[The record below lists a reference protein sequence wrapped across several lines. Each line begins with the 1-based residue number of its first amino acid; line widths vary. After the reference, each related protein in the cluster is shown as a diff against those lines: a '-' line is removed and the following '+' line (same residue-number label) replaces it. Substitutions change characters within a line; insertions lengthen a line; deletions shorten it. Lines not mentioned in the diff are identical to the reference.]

1 MTLLFIRG
9 FFFIITL
16 VVGAYIG
23 SINHQTVL
31 GASVG
36 GLCGIALIFVES
48 SLRHVSVR
56 GLSSMV
62 FGLLLGLVMANLISN
77 ILSIMPLGEYV
88 QSLTRV
94 ILTLTFSYMGA
105 MMAMR
110 GKDEFN
116 LIIPYVRFKRQDVK
130 EDLLLLDTSVII
142 DGRVMDIYKTNFLD
156 GRLVVPRFVLQELQ
170 KISDSADSVK
180 REKGRRGMEILRLM
194 QKDEAIDIR
203 IHDDDMP
210 AELPVDT
217 KLVRLARIL
226 EAKICTMDY
235 NLNRIASIES
245 IGVLNINDLVNSVKS
260 VVFQGEELD
269 IRLTKE
275 GKESHQA
282 VGYLDDGTMVVV
294 SDARKWIGQK
304 VKVIVTSVLQTQ
316 AGRMIFAKANKE

>member
-62 FGLLLGLVMANLISN
+62 FGLLLGLVMAHLISN
-77 ILSIMPLGEYV
+77 ILSILPLGEYV

-275 GKESHQA
+275 GKEPHQA

>member
-62 FGLLLGLVMANLISN
+62 FGLLLGLVMAHLISN
-77 ILSIMPLGEYV
+77 ILSILPLGEYV

>member
-62 FGLLLGLVMANLISN
+62 FGLLLGLVMAHLISN
-77 ILSIMPLGEYV
+77 ILSILPLGEYV

-142 DGRVMDIYKTNFLD
+142 GGRVMDIYKTNFLD

>member
-62 FGLLLGLVMANLISN
+62 FGLLLGLVMAHLISN
-77 ILSIMPLGEYV
+77 ILSILPLGEYV
-88 QSLTRV
+88 QSGL
-94 ILTLTFSYMGA
+94 ILQAFCLLLQILLKKESHA
-105 MMAMR
+105 
-110 GKDEFN
+110 
-116 LIIPYVRFKRQDVK
+116 LPVK

-275 GKESHQA
+275 GKEPHQA